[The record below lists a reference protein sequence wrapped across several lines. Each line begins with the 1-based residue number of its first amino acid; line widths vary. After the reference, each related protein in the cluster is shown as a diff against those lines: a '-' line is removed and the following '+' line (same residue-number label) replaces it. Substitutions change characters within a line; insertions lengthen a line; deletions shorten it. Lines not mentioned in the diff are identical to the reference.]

1 MMSGLDLERLVLSG
15 GPLGIMQACLDVVLP
30 YTRQREQFG
39 HPIGEFQFI
48 QVHFSSG
55 IIFLFFVIVSS
66 VLYVN
71 LSSVSIDL
79 LVTGKSCRHVYV
91 FTVLKVEDFNVTLLN
106 KFATKSIGN
115 ILYSRSYVYS
125 VARDC
130 DNGKVDPKVPPL
142 NTITIIFSC
151 LQQRKHCKTNSLV
164 VY

>member
-1 MMSGLDLERLVLSG
+1 M
-15 GPLGIMQACLDVVLP
+15 
-30 YTRQREQFG
+30 
-39 HPIGEFQFI
+39 
-48 QVHFSSG
+48 
-55 IIFLFFVIVSS
+55 
-66 VLYVN
+66 N

-151 LQQRKHCKTNSLV
+151 LQQRKHCKTSSLV
-164 VY
+164 VTNFRTVLELYSVQLKEQRRLLCRRYNV